1 MIKALTVGAA
11 AWLLGST
18 AFAQPPTPSP
28 PAPTGIVV
36 GSGNFFSPIVANL
49 DRALAFYRDGLGLD
63 VAGPPGNADTNPAL
77 RNMFGLPDAQLRWT
91 IGRPP
96 GMGSGV
102 EMVEIGKAG
111 GKPVERRI
119 QDTGAFSLIVL
130 VRDLDAILA
139 RVKQTGA
146 PIVSAAGAPVKF
158 SFGNG
163 KSRGIVVKDPDGHFV
178 ELFQFDPLPE
188 TTAPASSNVIGVRVR
203 LTVDDAAAAMRL
215 YRDALGLKQ
224 TSLDEF
230 KSDPNVS
237 AMFGLPGG
245 EFRLGT
251 AAVPGTGLIVEFIE
265 YRGVDHRRVASDL
278 RDPGSTRIQ
287 LQVRD
292 VDEAVRELKSAG
304 GVVISTGGAPV
315 ELPRTGGPPIKV
327 AIVRDPNN
335 LFVVLLQ
342 AARP

>member
-1 MIKALTVGAA
+1 MTKVLTIAA
-11 AWLLGST
+11 AVWLLGAPSSAQSPAST
-18 AFAQPPTPSP
+18 P

-36 GSGNFFSPIVANL
+36 GSGNFFSPIVADL
-49 DRALAFYRDGLGLD
+49 DRAQAFYRDGLGLD
-63 VAGPPGNADTNPAL
+63 VTGPPGNADTNPAL

-91 IGRPP
+91 IGHPP
-96 GMGSGV
+96 GMRNGV

-111 GKPVERRI
+111 GKKVERRI
-119 QDTGAFSLIVL
+119 QDTGAFTFIVL
-130 VRDLDAILA
+130 VRDLDATIA
-139 RVKQTGA
+139 RVKRAGA
-146 PIVSAAGAPVKF
+146 PIVSANGNPVRF
-158 SFGNG
+158 PFGTG

-188 TTAPASSNVIGVRVR
+188 TAAPASANVIGVRIR
-203 LTVDDAAAAMRL
+203 LTVDDAAQAMRL
-215 YRDALGLKQ
+215 YHDGLGLQ
-224 TSLDEF
+224 QVGLDEF

-237 AMFGLPGG
+237 AMFGIPGG

-251 AAVPGTGLIVEFIE
+251 ALVPGTGLTVEFIE
-265 YRGVDHRRVASDL
+265 YRGVDHQRVMSDL
-278 RDPGSTRIQ
+278 RDPGSTRLQ

-292 VDEAVRELKSAG
+292 VDEAIRALTNAG
-304 GVVISTGGAPV
+304 GAVISTGGGPV